1 MQYGAVIVRRAWSLV
16 ILFVTVAQWIDV
28 DSSLLGHAVDELT
41 RAWLFRAMRVPRSA
55 EDITDALDFLSS

>member
-1 MQYGAVIVRRAWSLV
+1 MQYGALIARRAWSLV

-28 DSSLLGHAVDELT
+28 DSSLLGHAFDELSH
-41 RAWLFRAMRVPRSA
+41 AYLFRAMRVPHAA